1 MFRWF
6 WSVQGEIPDGIGF
19 GLFSVK
25 HVAMLVLC
33 AAEIFVLCRIFLA
46 LPESRQTRMLRI
58 LAVIPAVMECVKIGL
73 LTRAGVMNAGFLPL
87 HFCSFSLYVCLLHA
101 FQKDHRS
108 RFSSLLGEVL
118 FVLLM
123 PGALAALLFP
133 DWSFY
138 PLLNFMCLYS
148 FLWHTLIVCYP
159 VLLLAGGRIR
169 PSIRHIW
176 ASFLFLALVIPCIW
190 IFNTIHGTNY
200 FFFMNPLPGTPLA
213 FLYRILG
220 GPVGWRIGYASLV
233 ILIVCFMY
241 FLLWLGRRIRSQRS
255 L

>member
-19 GLFSVK
+19 GLFSAK
-25 HVAMLVLC
+25 HAAMLVLC

-101 FQKDHRS
+101 FQKNPRS
-108 RFSSLLGEVL
+108 RFSSLIGEVL

-148 FLWHTLIVCYP
+148 FLWHTLIICYP
-159 VLLLAGGRIR
+159 VLLLAGGRSSR
-169 PSIRHIW
+169 RYATSGLR
-176 ASFLFLALVIPCIW
+176 SCFL
-190 IFNTIHGTNY
+190 H
-200 FFFMNPLPGTPLA
+200 
-213 FLYRILG
+213 
-220 GPVGWRIGYASLV
+220 S
-233 ILIVCFMY
+233 
-241 FLLWLGRRIRSQRS
+241 
-255 L
+255 